1 MDAEAIKLIV
11 AGATVS
17 LGCIFPA
24 LAQGMMVR
32 QTMESIGRNPSIM
45 DGIFSKMV
53 IAMAIT
59 ESLAIY
65 SLVIS
70 LLILFV

>member
-1 MDAEAIKLIV
+1 MDAEGTKLIAAGITV
-11 AGATVS
+11 A
-17 LGCIFPA
+17 LGCFGPA

-45 DGIFSKMV
+45 NDVFSKMV

>member
-1 MDAEAIKLIV
+1 MDLESIKLIT
-11 AGATVS
+11 AGATVA
-17 LGCIFPA
+17 LGCAVPA
-24 LAQGMMVR
+24 IAQGMMVR

-45 DGIFSKMV
+45 DGVFSKMV